1 MRPRHAAL
9 LSALLLAG
17 AYALWQRSGRR
28 LPPHAPDLRLEHLA
42 SFGADSGRGNLLGV
56 QPHLTPLDY
65 AAPQR
70 FRAKLEG
77 YLAAAQ
83 AQGWITP
90 RTVVVF
96 PEHLG
101 TWLVALGERRG
112 LYAAPTVAQALR
124 ALALSHPLGLA
135 WHWPQAAAADRTA
148 AALFAVK
155 AQAMAETYHRTFSAL
170 ARAYGCT
177 VVAGSI
183 LLPDPTI
190 EEGRLVV
197 RRGPLQNVS
206 AVYGPDGALHPALV
220 RKVHLTPAEQPLAR
234 GAAPADLPCFDTPAG
249 RLGVLICADSWYPE
263 PYARLRHQGV
273 ELVAVPSYLEVS
285 GVWQRPWR
293 GYAGMATPPDV
304 DPADVGQL
312 TEGEAWLRYAL
323 AGRLRSSGARYG
335 INVFLR
341 GTLWDL
347 GADGHTIAVA
357 GDRVYEAPHGDG
369 AALVN
374 LWLTA

>member
-9 LSALLLAG
+9 LSALTLTG

-28 LPPHAPDLRLEHLA
+28 LPPHAPDLRLEHRLA
-42 SFGADSGRGNLLGV
+42 FGAAGGRGNLLGV
-56 QPHLTPLDY
+56 QPHMTPWDY
-65 AAPQR
+65 ATPQR

-83 AQGWITP
+83 AQGWIAP
-90 RTVVVF
+90 RTIVVF

-101 TWLVALGERRG
+101 TWLVALSERRS

-124 ALALSHPLGLA
+124 VLALSHPLGLA
-135 WHWPQAAAADRTA
+135 TRWPQAAAADRAA

-170 ARAYGCT
+170 ARAYRCT

-183 LLPDPTI
+183 LLPDPTV
-190 EEGRLVV
+190 EQGRLVV

-206 AVYGPDGALHPALV
+206 AVYGPDGALHSALV
-220 RKVHLTPAEQPLAR
+220 RKVHLTPAEQPLAS
-234 GAAPADLPCFDTPAG
+234 GASLADLPCFDTPAG
-249 RLGVLICADSWYPE
+249 RLGVLICADSWHPE
-263 PYARLRHQGV
+263 PYARLRQQGV
-273 ELVAVPSYLEVS
+273 ELVAVPSYLEMS
-285 GVWQRPWR
+285 DVWQRPWR
-293 GYAGMATPPDV
+293 GYAGMAAPSDV
-304 DPADVGQL
+304 DPADVGRL

-341 GTLWDL
+341 GALWDL
-347 GADGHTIAVA
+347 GADGHTIAVE
-357 GDRVYEAPHGDG
+357 GDRVYEAPHSDG

-374 LWLTA
+374 LWLGA